1 MVPFDELDAGAV
13 EGADAGGSMNIVLGP
28 YHPHLEGALANE
40 VRTLRARDRLAPLL
54 LVVPSE
60 TLRRRVKTLL
70 AHEHGLHLLNTHI
83 LTFSQLTLNL
93 FHEAH
98 GPEKPTLR
106 DETFMEEALK
116 HVLPAH
122 GRFTRMA
129 GNEGGRAALWQ
140 CLRDLKDAMVDPELA
155 LDALREGHF
164 TGRDRDA
171 LHDLFELHREV
182 TRRFPEWRARDHQD
196 LDGLAA
202 LEAPLS
208 PWLGRFER
216 ICYYGFYE
224 LTQTQ
229 LELFQGIAA
238 HHPVTLFYPLAQGHP
253 DWSFAQDFFDRY
265 LRGLAGADNVV
276 DLLNGGGGNDMA
288 SSGPEPDRREPNG
301 PDIGRDGLRK
311 PGTPPGPTSR
321 AKVISCANPR
331 DEVLAVAKH
340 LLHLV
345 EEEGLDFRHAGVV
358 ARSLDP
364 YLPWIREIFPAHG
377 IPFHTPAR
385 EPLRRSQRV
394 RAVLALLDLPVRDYP
409 RAAVIDLLASHHFN
423 FAGVLDRPPEPRP
436 ELWDVATRSLGI
448 GRGMGEWRRLERYRD
463 TSLELNLV
471 DEEEE
476 GRRLRVD
483 REQLGAL
490 LDAVEALHADLGA
503 LPREGAW
510 SDLAARWRAL
520 IDRFLV
526 SGTDEG
532 EAEVTRAIDDAFAGL
547 AALDAVGARVSL
559 PDFVA
564 ALRKSLDRASV
575 PLMRVPVPGVQVLDA
590 GAARGIPFRALFL
603 VGMNEGVFPR
613 TIREDPFLP
622 DRARRTLET
631 VLGYKISSKLAGYD
645 EEKLLFALLSEAAAE
660 RLCCTW
666 PRADSAGRALAPSWY
681 LRAVAPATDTAGGGM
696 EPQSIP
702 KSVLGKRGT
711 PPFDDPRWLLPEE
724 LAVRRALSGE
734 DPRPHARIAGA
745 SMENLDKSLAS
756 IRALD
761 DGAGA
766 PGPFDGVTGPL
777 PEAWDRLLERRISP
791 TTLEAYGR
799 CPFQYFAG
807 RVLRLERLERPEW
820 TAPIQAL
827 EQGQICHEILQTF
840 YTDLDRAL
848 GDGWMEWLDSAAARV
863 LSAFEERSPTG
874 YPAAW
879 DAAKEELL
887 AVLREAVRADRQEM
901 AGSGFRPVG
910 LEKDLTAQL
919 DADWPE
925 DLRGLPLQG
934 RLDRVDHDARGGR
947 YRVIDYKYKSGRAP
961 GAVDKNPVLAALQ
974 GRRLQL
980 PIYLLLAAGDEIG
993 REAVDA
999 TAIDAAWYFLA
1010 PRWENGPLVAKEL
1023 TGQSW
1028 QEPAGAKIRDTVAH
1042 MLRGIRD
1049 GEFPL
1054 VKGDYCRFC
1063 QVSEICRKDHFPS
1076 ASRAA
1081 RHPAAETLAR
1091 IRRMKLT
1098 GETGTS

>member
-1 MVPFDELDAGAV
+1 
-13 EGADAGGSMNIVLGP
+13 MNIVLGP
-28 YHPHLEGALANE
+28 YHPHLEDALATE
-40 VRTLRARDRLAPLL
+40 VRTLHARDRLAPLL

-70 AHEHGLHLLNTHI
+70 AHEHRLHLLNTHI
-83 LTFSQLTLNL
+83 LTFSRLTLNL

-98 GPEKPTLR
+98 GPETPTLR
-106 DETFMEEALK
+106 DATFMEEALK
-116 HVLPAH
+116 RVLPDH
-122 GRFTRMA
+122 GRFARIA
-129 GNEGGRAALWQ
+129 DNEGGCAALWQ
-140 CLRDLKDAMVDPELA
+140 SLRDLKDAMVDPEPA

-164 TGRDRDA
+164 AGRDRDA
-171 LHDLFELHREV
+171 LHDLFALHREV

-202 LEAPLS
+202 REAPLS
-208 PWLGRFER
+208 RWLGGFER
-216 ICYYGFYE
+216 ICYYGFYD

-229 LELFQGIAA
+229 LELFRNIAA
-238 HHPVTLFYPLAQGHP
+238 NHPVTLFYPLAQGCP
-253 DWSFAQDFFDRY
+253 EWSFAQDFFDRY
-265 LRGLAGADNVV
+265 LRGLAGADEVVNLRDGDSGNVAAP
-276 DLLNGGGGNDMA
+276 G
-288 SSGPEPDRREPNG
+288 GPERHKP
-301 PDIGRDGLRK
+301 GRGERDARAIAGDGLRK
-311 PGTPPGPTSR
+311 PGTPPGPAPR
-321 AKVISCANPR
+321 GEVLSCANPR
-331 DEVLAVAKH
+331 DEVLTVAKH
-340 LLHLV
+340 LLRLA

-358 ARSLDP
+358 ARTLEP

-423 FAGVLDRPPEPRP
+423 FAGVLDRPVEPRP

-476 GRRLRVD
+476 GRHLRVD
-483 REQLGAL
+483 PRQLRAL

-510 SDLAARWRAL
+510 SDLAARWNAL
-520 IDRFLV
+520 IERFLV
-526 SGTDEG
+526 TGTDEG
-532 EAEVTRAIDDAFAGL
+532 GAEVTRAIDDAFAGL
-547 AALDAVGARVSL
+547 AALDAVGGRVSL

-564 ALRKSLDRASV
+564 ALRKALDRASV
-575 PLMRVPVPGVQVLDA
+575 PLTGMPVPGVQVLDA

-631 VLGYKISSKLAGYD
+631 VLGYKTSSKLAGYD
-645 EEKLLFALLSEAAAE
+645 EEKLLFALLRDAAGE

-666 PRADSAGRALAPSWY
+666 ARADAGGRALAPSWY
-681 LRAVAPATDTAGGGM
+681 LRAVAPATDTEGGGT
-696 EPQSIP
+696 ESRSIP

-711 PPFDDPRWLLPEE
+711 PPFDNPRWLLPEE

-734 DPRPHARIAGA
+734 DPRPLARLAGA
-745 SMENLDKSLAS
+745 SMENLDRSLAA

-761 DGAGA
+761 DGAGV

-820 TAPIQAL
+820 TAPIEAL
-827 EQGQICHEILQTF
+827 EQGQICHEILQAF
-840 YTDLDRAL
+840 YGDVDRAL
-848 GDGWMEWLDSAAARV
+848 GDGWREWLDSAAARV

-874 YPAAW
+874 YPAVW
-879 DAAKEELL
+879 EAAKEELL
-887 AVLREAVRADRQEM
+887 AMLREVARADRQEL
-901 AGSGFRPVG
+901 AASGFHPVG
-910 LEKDLTAQL
+910 LEMDLTAQL

-934 RLDRVDHDARGGR
+934 RLDRVDRDARGGR
-947 YRVIDYKYKSGRAP
+947 FRVIDYKYKSGRAP
-961 GAVDKNPVLAALQ
+961 GAVDNNPVLAALQ

-993 REAVDA
+993 PEAVDA
-999 TAIDAAWYFLA
+999 GAIDAAWYFLA
-1010 PRWENGPLVAKEL
+1010 PRWENGPLVTKEL
-1023 TGQSW
+1023 SGQSW
-1028 QEPAGAKIRDTVAH
+1028 REPVGAKIRDTVSH
-1042 MLRGIRD
+1042 LLRSMRN

-1054 VKGDYCRFC
+1054 VQGDYCRFC
-1063 QVSEICRKDHFPS
+1063 QVREICRKDHFPS

-1081 RHPAAETLAR
+1081 RHPAAEALAR
-1091 IRRMKLT
+1091 IRQMKLT

>member
-1 MVPFDELDAGAV
+1 
-13 EGADAGGSMNIVLGP
+13 MNIVLGP
-28 YHPHLEGALANE
+28 YHPHLEDALAGE
-40 VRTLRARDRLAPLL
+40 VRSRRARDRLTPLL

-83 LTFSQLTLNL
+83 LTFSQVTLNL

-116 HVLPAH
+116 RVLPAH
-122 GRFTRMA
+122 RRFA
-129 GNEGGRAALWQ
+129 HIAENEGGCAALWQ

-155 LDALREGHF
+155 LDALREDHF
-164 TGRDRDA
+164 AGRDRDA
-171 LHDLFELHREV
+171 LHGLFELHREV
-182 TRRFPEWRARDHQD
+182 THRFPEWRAQDRQD
-196 LDGLAA
+196 LDGLAG

-208 PWLGRFER
+208 RWLGQFAR

-229 LELFQGIAA
+229 LELFQSIAA

-265 LRGLAGADNVV
+265 LRGLAGADDVV
-276 DLLNGGGGNDMA
+276 DLLGGGAGSGTA
-288 SSGPEPDRREPNG
+288 SSGPEPDAPGHPKPNG
-301 PDIGRDGLRK
+301 SVIGGGGLPR
-311 PGTPPGPTSR
+311 PGTPPR
-321 AKVISCANPR
+321 REVLDCANPR
-331 DEVLAVAKH
+331 DEVLTVAKH
-340 LLHLV
+340 LLRLV
-345 EEEGLDFRHAGVV
+345 EEEGLDFRQAGVV
-358 ARSLDP
+358 ARTLDP

-385 EPLRRSQRV
+385 EPLHRSQRV

-423 FAGVLDRPPEPRP
+423 FAGVLGSRTEPRP

-448 GRGMGEWRRLERYRD
+448 GRGLGEWRRLERYRD
-463 TSLELNLV
+463 TPLELNLV

-483 REQLGAL
+483 SEQLGAL
-490 LDAVEALHADLGA
+490 LDAVEALHAELNA
-503 LPREGAW
+503 LPREAAW

-520 IDRFLV
+520 LDRFLIP
-526 SGTDEG
+526 GPDDG
-532 EAEVTRAIDDAFAGL
+532 EAEVTRAIDNVFAGL
-547 AALDAVGARVSL
+547 AALDAVGGRVAL

-575 PLMRVPVPGVQVLDA
+575 APMRVPVPGVQVLDA

-622 DRARRTLET
+622 DRARRVLET

-645 EEKLLFALLSEAAAE
+645 EERLLFALLSGAADE

-666 PRADSAGRALAPSWY
+666 PRADAAGRALAPSWY
-681 LRAVAPATDTAGGGM
+681 LRAVAPAADTDGGGM
-696 EPQSIP
+696 ESRSIP
-702 KSVLGKRGT
+702 KSALGKRGT

-734 DPRPHARIAGA
+734 DPRTHARIAGA
-745 SMENLDKSLAS
+745 SMENLDKSLAA
-756 IRALD
+756 IRALN

-820 TAPIQAL
+820 SAPIQAL
-827 EQGQICHEILQTF
+827 EQGQICHEILQAF
-840 YTDLDRAL
+840 YEDLDRAL
-848 GDGWMEWLDSAAARV
+848 GDGWRGWLDSAAARV

-874 YPAAW
+874 YPAVW
-879 DAAKEELL
+879 EAAKEELL
-887 AVLREAVRADRQEM
+887 AMLREAVRADRQEM
-901 AGSGFRPVG
+901 ARSGFLPVG
-910 LEKDLTAQL
+910 FEKDLTAQL
-919 DADWPE
+919 NADWPE

-947 YRVIDYKYKSGRAP
+947 YRVIDYKYKSGKEP
-961 GAVDKNPVLAALQ
+961 GAVDKDPVRAALQ
-974 GRRLQL
+974 ARRLQL
-980 PIYLLLAAGDEIG
+980 PIYLLLAAGNEIG
-993 REAVDA
+993 REAAGAD
-999 TAIDAAWYFLA
+999 AIDAAWYFLA
-1010 PRWENGPLVAKEL
+1010 PRWEDGPLVAKEL
-1023 TGQSW
+1023 SGQSW
-1028 QEPAGAKIRDTVAH
+1028 REPAGAKIRETVARL
-1042 MLRGIRD
+1042 LRGMRD

-1076 ASRAA
+1076 VSRAT
-1081 RHPAAETLAR
+1081 RHPAAEALAR
-1091 IRRMKLT
+1091 IRQMKVT